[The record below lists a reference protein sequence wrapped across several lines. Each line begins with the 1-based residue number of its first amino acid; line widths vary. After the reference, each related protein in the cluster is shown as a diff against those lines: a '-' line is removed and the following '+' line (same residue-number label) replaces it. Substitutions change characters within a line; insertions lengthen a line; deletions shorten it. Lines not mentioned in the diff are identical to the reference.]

1 MSGIIHLRLD
11 EDFSHLPSAGFTGYS
26 LIPGAHA
33 KAGGELKFLADPE
46 DLARGTTVEIRG

>member
-26 LIPGAHA
+26 LIPGGHA
-33 KAGGELKFLADPE
+33 KAGGELEFLADPE
-46 DLARGTTVEIRG
+46 DFPRGTTEKIGG